1 MTTTES
7 VCPFGQGF
15 DFTDPDVLEK
25 GIPVAEFAELRK
37 TAPVWWNEQP
47 ESIFDD
53 GGYWVISRHEDIKTI
68 SRNGDL
74 WSTNRKG
81 AVMRMPDGTTPDQLE
96 LTKALLINHDAPEH
110 TRLRKIVS
118 RLFTPRAVATL
129 EEKLAVAARD
139 IVARRCGEG
148 VRQLR
153 RRHRDEPAA
162 AGDRRPDRRARRRT
176 GKSCSTGPT
185 RS

>member
-1 MTTTES
+1 MYGQSMAQTT
-7 VCPFGQGF
+7 CPFGQGY
-15 DFTDPDVLEK
+15 DFTDPDVLLK

-53 GGYWVISRHEDIKTI
+53 GGYWVISRHEDIKAI
-68 SRNGDL
+68 SRDGDL

-81 AVMRMPDGTTPDQLE
+81 VVMRLPEGTDAEQLE

-118 RLFTPRAVATL
+118 RLFTPRSVAAL
-129 EEKLAVAARD
+129 EEKLAIAAREIVAAAASKDGGNFVED
-139 IVARRCGEG
+139 IASGLPLLAIADLIG
-148 VRQLR
+148 VP
-153 RRHRDEPAA
+153 EE
-162 AGDRRPDRRARRRT
+162 DRA
-176 GKSCSTGPT
+176 KLFH
-185 RS
+185 